1 MDVEHMDQPLTPGS
15 PAGETVTAAV
25 MDRVL
30 LYLRGMDIPPVRG
43 LELALATAR
52 RLESGSVDMSMPSAM
67 KELHTLLRENH
78 LHTGW
83 VNRDA
88 PPRDSMPPLNRC
100 SMVAEGMEGVFRARF
115 QRRRGN

>member
-1 MDVEHMDQPLTPGS
+1 MDVEHIDQPLTPGS
-15 PAGETVTAAV
+15 GADETITAAV

-30 LYLRGMDIPPVRG
+30 LYLRGMDIPPVRA
-43 LELALATAR
+43 LEMALTTAR
-52 RLESGSVDMSMPSAM
+52 RLESGSADRSMSSAM

-88 PPRDSMPPLNRC
+88 PPRGSMPPLNRS
-100 SMVAEGMEGVFRARF
+100 SMIAEGMEGLFRACF
-115 QRRRGN
+115 PRRRGN